1 MCAFR
6 TSLSHACVKLHLGST
21 VPYDPAR
28 CATPIHTSIHPCTY
42 THTHHTCPHTHI
54 HVYTYITSH
63 MYNTSHT
70 PHISTI
76 THTTHVHTSHTPH
89 MSTHH
94 THHTCPHTTHVHIRH
109 YISRLHTPSLHTLGC
124 GQRPDA
130 RIGAQWRRTPPS
142 SSNPRREPIRACQG
156 RRGTEPQPGHPSPAP
171 ESHWRGALCSSSRE

>member
-42 THTHHTCPHTHI
+42 TPHMSTYTHTCIHIHHITHQCPTYMYMYTTSHTTHVQHITHTTHI
-54 HVYTYITSH
+54 HTS
-63 MYNTSHT
+63 
-70 PHISTI
+70 
-76 THTTHVHTSHTPH
+76 HTTHVHTS
-89 MSTHH
+89 
-94 THHTCPHTTHVHIRH
+94 HTTHVHIRH